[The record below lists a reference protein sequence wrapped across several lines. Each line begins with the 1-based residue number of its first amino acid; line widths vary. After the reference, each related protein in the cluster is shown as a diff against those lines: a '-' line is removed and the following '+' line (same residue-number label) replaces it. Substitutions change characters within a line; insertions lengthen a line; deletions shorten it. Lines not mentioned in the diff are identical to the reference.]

1 MRHVTK
7 LPGRRRRWVA
17 VIPTALSAFLLS
29 AVSASEWPEFRG
41 PTGQGHAT
49 ETGLP
54 LRWSE
59 SLNVVW
65 KVPVPGLGWSS
76 PVIRGEKIW
85 MTTATEEGRS
95 LRVVSVD
102 KSSGRLLQN
111 FEVFHEDTPA
121 KIQRK
126 NSHATPTP
134 ILEGDRVYV
143 HFGPQG
149 TAALSGA
156 TGRVI
161 WRNRELRYVPGHGQG
176 GSPALAGD
184 LLVINCDGVDRQYVV
199 ALDKNTGA
207 VRWRTDRRDAGMA
220 FSTPLVIREGPRAQV
235 VSVGAS
241 ATVSY
246 ELATGKELWFI
257 RYDGFSNVPR
267 PVYGHGLVYV
277 TSGYYNPVLFAVR
290 PDGRGDV
297 TDSRVAWRL
306 QRGIPLTPSPLLVGD
321 EIYVVS
327 DKGIATCL
335 DARTGETHWRARLQ
349 GNYSPSPVLAD
360 GRIYFQNEDGLT
372 TVIEPGTTFKK
383 LAENQVDGRTLATI
397 AVSDSA
403 IFLRTGSHL
412 YRIEER
418 PD

>member
-7 LPGRRRRWVA
+7 LSGRRRRWVA
-17 VIPTALSAFLLS
+17 VIPTALAAFLLS
-29 AVSASEWPEFRG
+29 VVTASEWPEFRG

-54 LRWSE
+54 LQWSE

-76 PVIRGEKIW
+76 PVVRGEKIW
-85 MTTATEEGRS
+85 MTTATQEGRS

-102 KSSGRLLQN
+102 KSSGRLLQDL
-111 FEVFHEDTPA
+111 EVFHEDTPA
-121 KIQRK
+121 TIQKK

-149 TAALSGA
+149 TAALSSA
-156 TGRVI
+156 TGLVI
-161 WRNRELRYVPGHGQG
+161 WRNRELRYAPGHGQG
-176 GSPALAGD
+176 GSPALAAD
-184 LLVINCDGVDRQYVV
+184 LLVISCDGIDRQYVV

-207 VRWRTDRRDAGMA
+207 VRWRTDRRDAAMA

-246 ELATGKELWFI
+246 DLATGKELWFI

-297 TDSRVAWRL
+297 TDSHVHWSL
-306 QRGIPLTPSPLLVGD
+306 KRGIPLTTFTP
-321 EIYVVS
+321 
-327 DKGIATCL
+327 A
-335 DARTGETHWRARLQ
+335 
-349 GNYSPSPVLAD
+349 
-360 GRIYFQNEDGLT
+360 GR
-372 TVIEPGTTFKK
+372 
-383 LAENQVDGRTLATI
+383 
-397 AVSDSA
+397 
-403 IFLRTGSHL
+403 
-412 YRIEER
+412 
-418 PD
+418 